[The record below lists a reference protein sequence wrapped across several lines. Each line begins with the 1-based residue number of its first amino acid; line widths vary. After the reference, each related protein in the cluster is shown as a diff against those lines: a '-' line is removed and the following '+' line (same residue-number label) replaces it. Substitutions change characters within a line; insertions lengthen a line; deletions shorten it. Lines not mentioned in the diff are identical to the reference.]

1 MLLCAGT
8 AVHVICRLPNHCRGW
23 SKPLAL
29 GSPSTLP
36 SLEATVLLIS
46 VVKGLPASLQAEMLS
61 QEPMGKLPWGK
72 CANR

>member
-1 MLLCAGT
+1 MLPCAGT
-8 AVHVICRLPNHCRGW
+8 AVHVICRLPDHRWGW

-36 SLEATVLLIS
+36 YRETTVLLVS